1 MSTET
6 EAWQTVRG
14 KNNPLN
20 RPMFT
25 PPPKVVRDS
34 AGGFIPA
41 YQQTTEEVDPTMEG
55 IGQIFVDKLQHTKPG
70 EIGEALEQ
78 ASEMT
83 GIKTGEIVD
92 TMVHG
97 ITPAEYE
104 ATNLNLQAELGELAR
119 QLKAGEITN
128 AQYEVEVAE
137 IVARMEHDYVNPN
150 APELPPFFQ
159 PAPLTEEQ
167 QAAITQQNILLSEGK
182 IDGDTYSNRVASIE
196 KTGTIEDELPM
207 RRPSSKSESEE
218 QPPKDEDTSSESE
231 KPPKKEP
238 PKEPTIFE
246 KYGVEKDKYDEWD
259 WLRDVGFSMM
269 SNEGTGILDSFG
281 IGATEASENLR
292 EASKSNRELKNKLK
306 IKEAEAKAAAAKE
319 EGKKLGRTITIYDKE
334 SGRDVVYRDVLMGTK
349 DAIRHP
355 YETGRWVVKE
365 PKKPSKGSEKT
376 GGLTSSA
383 VPDWM
388 GSSLNRLAERKQLG
402 NVNMNEEEK
411 ASYSR
416 YMGVISNVE
425 DYTKE
430 EVQKA
435 RSGLEMLQ
443 LDERTE
449 GPWYEDLTDS
459 ERETILHQVRS
470 KVVKALREDPNAD
483 AVTLFDQFGDEALDK
498 INWKLEG
505 TAKTDLRFSESDYK
519 HMAKYLG
526 DMVGKDVAGA
536 IFNFDWLDVIDPRVR
551 SLLESDIFNKDQFE
565 LLQADPVKEQSFLN
579 DVAAKLREV
588 ADVKGVGT
596 KQLSKEETEEVIF
609 AGLSSISG
617 GIDKFGPWNQSP
629 TVRSF
634 DDFIPEP
641 RDITQQLVDAGYPV
655 EWQKDASGRYG
666 FRDTSTKRFLPY
678 NQDLLIRIYG
688 LSNPK

>member
-1 MSTET
+1 MPTKT

-41 YQQTTEEVDPTMEG
+41 YQQTNEEDPAMEG
-55 IGQIFVDKLQHTKPG
+55 LGQIFVEQVQNSEPG

-92 TMVHG
+92 TIVHG
-97 ITPAEYE
+97 ITPKEYQ

-119 QLKAGEITN
+119 QLKAGEISSTHHDI
-128 AQYEVEVAE
+128 EVAKITE
-137 IVARMEHDYVNPN
+137 RMTNNYVNPN
-150 APELPPFFQ
+150 APELPPIFQ

-167 QAAITQQNILLSEGK
+167 EAAITKQNILLSEGK
-182 IDGDTYSNRVASIE
+182 IDEKTWLNRVASIK
-196 KTGTIEDELPM
+196 KTGGIEDELPM
-207 RRPSSKSESEE
+207 RKPSSKSESEE

-365 PKKPSKGSEKT
+365 PKKPSEGSGKT

-416 YMGVISNVE
+416 YMEVMGNVE
-425 DYTKE
+425 DYTRE

-449 GPWYEDLTDS
+449 GAWYEDLTDS

-526 DMVGKDVAGA
+526 DMVGKDVEGA